1 MSLAAITQPTKI
13 YAGVSGAVNVP
24 AGCVLLYLTAT
35 GNGTIGGFPD
45 GQGNQVTITIPN
57 TSQWFLYQASS
68 LNIIFKPAA
77 GSNIW
82 TINFSGTT
90 SYLFEVMNPAG
101 GF

>member
-13 YAGVSGAVNVP
+13 FAGVSGLVNVP
-24 AGCVLLYLTAT
+24 ANCVLLYLTAT

-68 LNIIFKPAA
+68 LNIICKPAN
-77 GSNIW
+77 GNIW
-82 TINFSGTT
+82 TFNFSGTT
-90 SYLFEVMNPAG
+90 SYMFEVMNPAG